1 MRNSVLLD
9 IDNDNDNDVL
19 RYRAKMVDS
28 TSEDAG

>member
-1 MRNSVLLD
+1 MRSSVILD
-9 IDNDNDNDVL
+9 IDNDDDVL